1 MEVARRVLTRNYL
14 LLLAIVIIGL
24 FLRVY
29 GLGATNLFTDEAIS
43 VYIAKLSIPQLLQT
57 QSQLDLNPPLYV
69 VVLHYWTLL
78 FGNSEFA
85 LRFLPVVFGTLAIPM
100 TFVVG
105 RQLFD
110 EEVGLLGAL
119 ILAVSWFNVQLSQY
133 ARMYSL
139 MLLLALLS
147 MYFFLRFLRQNTLSI
162 SVGYVLAT
170 TLLLYTHVYGVF
182 VLLAQNIYLVTLLF
196 LAREKTVRLRQWIVL
211 QAMVVGLFALW
222 IPVLLSHISIV
233 QSGFWV
239 PPATLSTFLGTFIE
253 YGGVGVLWILLFV
266 LAVCSLFTYKKI
278 NGSADWKPRLKLL
291 KNHLRNVH
299 ISDKEQV
306 NFLLVWLL
314 TVTALPF
321 VISRFSTS
329 FFVDR
334 YTIAAS
340 VALYLLAAS
349 GLRKINWSYAKIAV
363 IAVIILLSAVN
374 LQQYYGQ
381 VTAQVINGQPQE
393 AFNLVAK
400 NAKSGD
406 VVILFPGV
414 TKFIWDYYERGT
426 NVDDAPFPSVQYY
439 SMSWV
444 FKNTDIKEL
453 QSDVKGHDRV
463 WFVSRPP
470 WGIYYPRYDQALKT
484 LNESYKS
491 TYSASYLGYDVR
503 LFESRS

>member
-1 MEVARRVLTRNYL
+1 M
-14 LLLAIVIIGL
+14 LAIVIIGL

-29 GLGATNLFTDEAIS
+29 CLGASNLFVDEAVSI
-43 VYIAKLSIPQLLQT
+43 YIAKLSLSQLLQT
-57 QSQLDLNPPLYV
+57 QAQLDLNPPLYAF
-69 VVLHYWTLL
+69 VLHYWMVL
-78 FGNSEFA
+78 FGDSEFSV
-85 LRFLPVVFGTLAIPM
+85 RFLSVVFGTLAIPM

-119 ILAVSWFNVQLSQY
+119 ILAVSSFNVQFSQT

-147 MYFFLRFLRQNTLSI
+147 MYFFLSFLRRNTLSI

-182 VLLAQNIYLVTLLF
+182 VLLAQNIYLIGLF
-196 LAREKTVRLRQWIVL
+196 LLATEKIVRLRQWIVL
-211 QAMVVGLFALW
+211 QAIVVGLFAAW
-222 IPVLLSHISIV
+222 IPVLVSHITVV

-239 PPATLSTFLGTFIE
+239 PPPAFSTFLDTFVL
-253 YGGVGVLWILLFV
+253 YSGGRVLLILLFV
-266 LAVCSLFTYKKI
+266 LAIFSLFTRKKV
-278 NGSADWKPRLKLL
+278 NGSADWKPRLQLF

-299 ISDKEQV
+299 LTNKEQV
-306 NFLLVWLL
+306 TFLLVWLL
-314 TVTALPF
+314 AVTALPF
-321 VISRFSTS
+321 VVSHFSTS
-329 FFVDR
+329 FYVQR

-349 GLRKINWSYAKIAV
+349 GLRKINWSYAKVAV
-363 IAVIILLSAVN
+363 IAVIIVLSAVN
-374 LQQYYGQ
+374 LQQYYSQ
-381 VTAQVINGQPQE
+381 VTTQVINGQPQD
-393 AFNLVAK
+393 AFNLVDK
-400 NAKSGD
+400 NVKSGD
-406 VVILFPGV
+406 VVILFPGY
-414 TKFIWDYYERGT
+414 TKFIWDYYETGT
-426 NVDDAPFPSVQYY
+426 NVNATPFLSVEYY
-439 SMSWV
+439 SMSWT

-463 WFVSRPP
+463 WFVSPP
-470 WGIYYPRYDQALKT
+470 EGPSSIYYPLYDQALKT